1 MSLNGLLQIGKSALM
16 ASQVAINTTSHN
28 IANVNTPGYNRQEVI
43 LSVAIPSPS
52 GNGYIGNGV
61 TVESIKS
68 SYDQFLQAQLVS
80 QQQTY
85 GRSDVLNQSMNQIQ
99 QIFNDAQG
107 TGISSYLTDYFN
119 AWNQV
124 SANPEGQTERSLLLQ
139 KADSLVR
146 AMQQAESAVSDVISN
161 NNSSI
166 DGTVAQINSLASNVA
181 QLNDA
186 IVRAEGGAN
195 SGSANDLR
203 MQRDNVLNTLA
214 NLTELSYYTNPDGS
228 VNVTV
233 GTRNLVEGTKTNLL
247 SSSMN
252 NSGTRSLSLDNV
264 DVTSLVTKGQ
274 LGGMLAANTSI
285 QSGPLF
291 SLRRLAAALTKEVNL
306 QHQSGFGLDGSNGNN
321 FFNPLQLNL
330 AANSAGATIAGAITS
345 PASLTLDEYTI
356 QFDPTAT
363 NYSVLDKQTGAT
375 VATGAYSSGSPIAFN
390 GIQVTITGAVTAK
403 DTFTLSPLTD
413 AVKNLSV
420 AVTSTDKI
428 AASSTLAGIPGNSV
442 NASAMAKL
450 ANNPLMDLG
459 NSSLSGYY
467 GGIVSSVG
475 SRSAAASDTLKFD
488 GSILGQIRN
497 NRESV
502 SGVSLDEEA
511 TNLIQ
516 FQRAYEAGAKI
527 ITVANDLMQTLMQ
540 M

>member
-52 GNGYIGNGV
+52 GNGYVGNGV

-166 DGTVAQINSLASNVA
+166 DGTVTQINSLASNVA

-203 MQRDNVLNTLA
+203 MQRDNVINTLA

-228 VNVTV
+228 VNITV

-252 NSGTRSLSLDNV
+252 NSGMRSLSLDNV

-291 SLRRLAAALTKEVNL
+291 SLRRLAAALTNEVNL

-330 AANSAGATIAGAITS
+330 TANSAGATIAGAITS

-403 DTFTLSPLTD
+403 DTFTVSPLTD

-420 AVTSTDKI
+420 AITSTDKI
-428 AASSTLAGIPGNSV
+428 AASSTLAGIPGDNV
-442 NASAMAKL
+442 NASAMANL
-450 ANNPLMDLG
+450 VNNPLMDLG

-467 GGIVSSVG
+467 GGIVSSAG
-475 SRSAAASDTLKFD
+475 SVSAAASHTLKFD
-488 GSILGQIRN
+488 GSILDQIRN

-527 ITVANDLMQTLMQ
+527 ITVANELMQTLMR